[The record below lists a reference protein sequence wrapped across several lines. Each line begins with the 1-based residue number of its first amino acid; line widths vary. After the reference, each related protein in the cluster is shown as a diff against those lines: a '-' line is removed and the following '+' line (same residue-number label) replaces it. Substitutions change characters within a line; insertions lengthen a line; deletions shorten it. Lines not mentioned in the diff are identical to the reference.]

1 MKTNTTSLNV
11 NFIRVISI
19 FAVVLLHI
27 SAAFVIEIKD
37 TTSYEWI
44 IGNLFDSFVR
54 WCVPVFIMLSG
65 YLLLRKDTLN
75 EDSILFYKKRVLR
88 LGIPIL
94 IWSCFFLIWG
104 FLKTKLKGE
113 IEPSLF
119 INVIKPLINGE
130 PHYHLWFL
138 FMIICLY
145 AVTPLIRKVML
156 ILTEKELW
164 IYSFIFLGL
173 SSLEIFFQNVS
184 IKPFFLNF
192 MQYIPFFILGYL
204 IGKIQFSKKYFFYS
218 IIIFLIASLSTF
230 IGTFYIVNN
239 LEYNKYILYD
249 YLSLTTILSSTS
261 IFYILLN
268 ITINEQVKKISL
280 LAPLTLG
287 IYIIH
292 PLFIE
297 SARYLS
303 LKVENYNPILSIP
316 LFTFIIF
323 ILSSFLIFILL
334 KIPYIRRIVS

>member
-1 MKTNTTSLNV
+1 MKNNTTLLNV
-11 NFIRVISI
+11 DFIRVVSI
-19 FAVVLLHI
+19 FAVVLLHV
-27 SAAFVIEIKD
+27 SAACVVEIND
-37 TTSYEWI
+37 TTSNEWI

-65 YLLLRKDTLN
+65 YLLLRKETLKEDTT
-75 EDSILFYKKRVLR
+75 LFYKKRVFR

-94 IWSCFFLIWG
+94 VWSCIFLLWG
-104 FLKTKLKGE
+104 LIKTNLKGE
-113 IEPSLF
+113 IEPSF
-119 INVIKPLINGE
+119 FNNIINPLINGI

-145 AVTPLIRKVML
+145 AITPLIRKVMS

-173 SSLEIFFQNVS
+173 SSLELFFQNVS

-192 MQYIPFFILGYL
+192 MQYIPYFILGYL

-218 IIIFLIASLSTF
+218 IIIFVISSLCTF
-230 IGTFYIVNN
+230 IGTFYIVNYIN
-239 LEYNKYILYD
+239 YKQYILYN
-249 YLSLTTILSSTS
+249 YLSITTIFASTS

-268 ITINEQVKKISL
+268 IKINESIRRISL

-287 IYIIH
+287 IYIVH

-316 LFTFIIF
+316 IFTFIIF
-323 ILSSFLIFILL
+323 LLSSLLIFILQ
-334 KIPYIRRIVS
+334 KIPYVKRTLG

>member
-1 MKTNTTSLNV
+1 MENKTTLLNV

-27 SAAFVIEIKD
+27 SAACVVEIKD

-44 IGNLFDSFVR
+44 VGNFVDSFVR

-75 EDSILFYKKRVLR
+75 ENISLFYKKRVLR
-88 LGIPIL
+88 IGIPIL
-94 IWSCFFLIWG
+94 ISSLFFLIWG
-104 FLKTKLKGE
+104 FIKTNLKGE
-113 IEPSLF
+113 IKPSF
-119 INVIKPLINGE
+119 FTNIIEPLIYGI

-145 AVTPLIRKVML
+145 AITPLIRKVL
-156 ILTEKELW
+156 TILTEKELL
-164 IYSFIFLGL
+164 IYSLIFLGF
-173 SSLEIFFQNVS
+173 SSLEMFFPTGNS
-184 IKPFFLNF
+184 KPFFFNF
-192 MQYIPFFILGYL
+192 MQFIPYFILGHI
-204 IGKIQFSKKYFFYS
+204 IGKIQLRQKYFFYS
-218 IIIFLIASLSTF
+218 IIVFILSSFCTF
-230 IGTFYIVNN
+230 IGTFYTVNN
-239 LEYNKYILYD
+239 LEYNNYMFYD
-249 YLSLTTILSSTS
+249 YLSITIILASIS

-268 ITINEQVKKISL
+268 ININEPIRKISL
-280 LAPLTLG
+280 VAPLTLG

-297 SARYLS
+297 SARYLG

-334 KIPYIRRIVS
+334 KIPYIRRTVG